1 MMVTVQYANPPR
13 PGGKY
18 GNLKLVNGQTIYVPP
33 DLVQY
38 FQSGSTYDI
47 VTKEETWGQ
56 GSPDAKTVTV
66 CRMPP
71 RVAQAMAGN
80 MQAHTGQR
88 RTAPGFQPRV
98 VQGGPPARTGDE
110 ARQIFV
116 TGVVGRAMGS
126 GKFAASEIPVLT
138 QAAMEAFDRLSMPK
152 PPPLPP
158 LLPNDP
164 PFDDI
169 APPPNP
175 DDIPGG

>member
-1 MMVTVQYANPPR
+1 MIVTVQYANPPR

-38 FQSGSTYDI
+38 FQSGGTYDI
-47 VTKEETWGQ
+47 ATKEETWGQ

-71 RVAQAMAGN
+71 RDPSGVQAGN

-88 RTAPGFQPRV
+88 RTTGFQPQII
-98 VQGGPPARTGDE
+98 QGSRSPPRTGDE

-175 DDIPGG
+175 EDIP